1 MNDGKIPSSA
11 DGSIPRQSMDC
22 KIVVMS
28 KLTDSET
35 SRQVACLQT
44 ALVSETDFLWGH
56 SSVSRATDLHSVG
69 RERASRWFHH
79 LGTCSK
85 LKA

>member
-44 ALVSETDFLWGH
+44 ALVSETDFYGAIAQL
-56 SSVSRATDLHSVG
+56 V
-69 RERASRWFHH
+69 ER
-79 LGTCSK
+79 LICIQ
-85 LKA
+85 

>member
-11 DGSIPRQSMDC
+11 DGSIPRQSIDC

-44 ALVSETDFLWGH
+44 ALVSETDFYGAIAQL
-56 SSVSRATDLHSVG
+56 V
-69 RERASRWFHH
+69 ER
-79 LGTCSK
+79 LICIQ
-85 LKA
+85 

>member
-22 KIVVMS
+22 KIIVMS
-28 KLTDSET
+28 KLTDLET

-44 ALVSETDFLWGH
+44 ALVSETDFLWAGGVSDRSRYLCTVD
-56 SSVSRATDLHSVG
+56 SSQV
-69 RERASRWFHH
+69 
-79 LGTCSK
+79 
-85 LKA
+85 

>member
-11 DGSIPRQSMDC
+11 DGSIPRQSIDC

-44 ALVSETDFLWGH
+44 ALVSETDFYGPVVISIALI
-56 SSVSRATDLHSVG
+56 VCTDRGGV
-69 RERASRWFHH
+69 
-79 LGTCSK
+79 
-85 LKA
+85 

>member
-1 MNDGKIPSSA
+1 MNDGKIPLSA

-44 ALVSETDFLWGH
+44 ALMSETDFLWGRGL
-56 SSVSRATDLHSVG
+56 SVVKASALHAEFQRVQLPSVPPG
-69 RERASRWFHH
+69 RVDMAQ
-79 LGTCSK
+79 
-85 LKA
+85 

>member
-22 KIVVMS
+22 KIIVMS

-44 ALVSETDFLWGH
+44 ALVSETDLWAGG
-56 SSVSRATDLHSVG
+56 VSDRSRYLCTVDLSQV
-69 RERASRWFHH
+69 
-79 LGTCSK
+79 
-85 LKA
+85 

>member
-1 MNDGKIPSSA
+1 MNDGKISSSA

-22 KIVVMS
+22 KIIVMS

-44 ALVSETDFLWGH
+44 ALVSETDFYGAL
-56 SSVSRATDLHSVG
+56 VIAVALNICTVRG
-69 RERASRWFHH
+69 RFQLPHAPP
-79 LGTCSK
+79 
-85 LKA
+85 